1 MKNKTVASL
10 ATALGVGAVL
20 LVLLAWALT
29 TAAAAPGQPPTDLRL
44 APGDEKSAYDSEW
57 EDCADRCSV
66 GSMEIHPPLPIR
78 GNPPNPR
85 PPRSILFSSQTT
97 EVCDSITAA
106 PQEECQA
113 LVSLYASTDG
123 PHWITNTGWLSNTTG
138 NAPCDWYGVTCVDSH
153 ITELRLSA
161 NRLTGAMPRAIAGLS
176 RLSILLLDNNRLEGP
191 VPRAVCNLTTS
202 ITRADFGYNLLYSR
216 SRQIRQCLRALDP
229 DWQATQTLPPQ
240 NLTVS
245 AITSRTILLT
255 WTPISYTADGGY
267 YEVGLSTTGL
277 ANSYQEH
284 GRTPD
289 KLAASYLVT
298 GLLPGR
304 TYYLRVRTVTP
315 AHDSQPD
322 DLTSRAASAVAVTE
336 APNKDILLAVYFPAD
351 NNLAPYLSDVVRR
364 LRKGTALNPN
374 VQVVFLGDGRQAN
387 DTQVLTISHG
397 TVHTTTAVT
406 DRWGGQ
412 ELDTSDP
419 AVLAWFLDY
428 ARTNYPRERTIASLM
443 GHGVGLSLGF
453 EAAPGQG
460 TRKKVP
466 PLPQGHDFTPGDVT
480 DNSYMSTVELGQAL
494 LDATQGGAQPF
505 DLIFFD
511 QCFQGNFD
519 VLYQVRK
526 AAQGFIASPNYAW
539 LVAPYGQYITQLA
552 PARTT
557 QEIAQAILYS
567 YEFSLNNEHPNAIF
581 SVASPDL
588 DDIQA
593 ALSQLGDALTAALQ
607 AGQASPILAATEA
620 SQFADTTQCRD
631 QRLILGPPD
640 ELIGAGSFARALQ
653 DRFASGDAYGV
664 HSAAGALLTAL
675 DKVQGL
681 ARTGAPWVNPDA
693 TWAFTD
699 TLTILAPL
707 AQDTPSTTAWRA
719 SIYTETANLQAVWAL
734 SPTAQVIIS
743 TPLASAVDGRW
754 DDFLHAWYTDLT
766 PTVGQWCQ
774 YTPPPLNLTED
785 AEPILLQAAAHGP
798 QGVGL
803 TWLPSDNEA
812 GVEQQILRRGPKDVQ
827 WSLYEVVDVDASS
840 FEDSD
845 LAAGVH
851 LYMVTANTDAGEA
864 VAVSNPVTWTV
875 ASERVFLPVI
885 NR

>member
-1 MKNKTVASL
+1 M
-10 ATALGVGAVL
+10 G
-20 LVLLAWALT
+20 
-29 TAAAAPGQPPTDLRL
+29 
-44 APGDEKSAYDSEW
+44 
-57 EDCADRCSV
+57 
-66 GSMEIHPPLPIR
+66 
-78 GNPPNPR
+78 
-85 PPRSILFSSQTT
+85 
-97 EVCDSITAA
+97 VCDSVTAA
-106 PQEECQA
+106 PPEECQA

-123 PHWITNTGWLSNTTG
+123 PHWITNTGWLSNTGG
-138 NAPCDWYGVTCVDSH
+138 NAPCDWYGVACVDGH

-161 NRLTGAMPRAIAGLS
+161 NRLTGPMPRAIAGLT
-176 RLSILLLDNNRLEGP
+176 RLSVLLLDNNRLEGP
-191 VPRAVCNLTTS
+191 VPRTVCNLTGNVAQ
-202 ITRADFGYNLLYSR
+202 ADFGYNLLYSR
-216 SRQIRQCLRALDP
+216 NRQIRQCLDALDP

-240 NLTVS
+240 DLTVS
-245 AITSRTILLT
+245 AITSRTILLN
-255 WTPISYTADGGY
+255 WRPISYSADGGY
-267 YEVGLSTTGL
+267 YAVGVSTTGL
-277 ANSYQEH
+277 ADSYQEH

-315 AHDSQPD
+315 AHGSQPD
-322 DLTSRAASAVAVTE
+322 ALTSRAASVVAVTE
-336 APNKDILLAVYFPAD
+336 APNKGILLAVYFPAD

-374 VQVVFLGDGRQAN
+374 VQVVFLGDGRRAN

-406 DRWGGQ
+406 DRWGSQ

-419 AVLAWFLDY
+419 EVLAWFLDY
-428 ARTNYPRERTIASLM
+428 ARTHYPQDRTVVSLM
-443 GHGVGLSLGF
+443 GHGVGLAPGF
-453 EAAPGQG
+453 QAAPGPG
-460 TRKKVP
+460 ARGKVP
-466 PLPQGHDFTPGDVT
+466 PLPQGHDFTPGDAT

-494 LDATQGGAQPF
+494 LDASQGGSQPF

-511 QCFQGNFD
+511 QCFQGSFD

-539 LVAPYGQYITQLA
+539 LVAAYGRYITQLA
-552 PARTT
+552 PARNT

-567 YEFSLNNEHPNAIF
+567 YESSLNNEHPNAIF
-581 SVASPDL
+581 AVGSVDL

-607 AGQASPILAATEA
+607 AGQASRILAATEA

-653 DRFASGDAYGV
+653 VQFASGDAYGV

-675 DKVQGL
+675 DRVQGL

-719 SIYTETANLQAVWAL
+719 SIYTETADLRAAWTL
-734 SPTAQVIIS
+734 SPTAQVVIS
-743 TPLASAVDGRW
+743 TPLASTVDGRW
-754 DDFLHAWYTDLT
+754 DDFLHRWYTDLT

-774 YTPPPLNLTED
+774 YTPPLLNLTED
-785 AEPILLQAAAHGP
+785 AEPIRLQAAANGP

-803 TWLPSDNEA
+803 TWQTSDNEA
-812 GVEQQILRRGPKDVQ
+812 AVEQQILRRGPKDVQ
-827 WSLYEVVDVDASS
+827 WNLHGVVDVDASS
-840 FEDSD
+840 FDDDD
-845 LAAGVH
+845 LSAGVYN
-851 LYMVTANTDAGEA
+851 YMVIASAADGET

-875 ASERVFLPVI
+875 ASARVFLPVI